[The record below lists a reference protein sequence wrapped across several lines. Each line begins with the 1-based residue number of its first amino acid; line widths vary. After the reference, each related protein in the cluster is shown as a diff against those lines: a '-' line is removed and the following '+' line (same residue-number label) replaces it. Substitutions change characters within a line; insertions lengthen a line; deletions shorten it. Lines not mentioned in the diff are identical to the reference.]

1 MRFEGVMEKIIVVS
15 GSTVVVVGR
24 RNSFR
29 KLTGCM
35 TSPSWKMYSI
45 LPSIWFEVLLLY
57 KKDIYVSDFNPHLQN
72 VLL

>member
-35 TSPSWKMYSI
+35 ASPSWKMYSI